1 MFNLVKTGTLQGLKG
16 EIISIETDISSG
28 IPYFKMVGMVDTTIK
43 EGRERVRGAIINS
56 NFKFPN
62 RKITVN
68 FSPADIHKRGTHFDL
83 PLAISIL
90 CASGQVQI
98 TKYFSHQTA
107 FLGELSLDGKIKPVK
122 GVLPLITALKSKGIT
137 KFFLPKRNTTEA
149 SIIKDIEIYSA
160 ENLRYVVQVL
170 TGERIKNNVFVANR
184 LGTLDSAL
192 ASDGLDF
199 AEIKGQEV
207 AKRAITVAA
216 AGGHGILL
224 VGSPSCG
231 KTMISKRL
239 TSILPPMEYEE
250 IVEATMIHSIAGK
263 LSDELP
269 LINRRPFRNPHY
281 SISRSGLIGGGS
293 LPLPGELSLATKG
306 VLFLDEIGELNRE
319 TIEALRTPLE
329 DKKVTIVR
337 RGIAVDFPADFLFVA
352 ATNPCKCGY
361 YGDPYR
367 SCSCTPREV
376 NLYLKKISGA
386 IRERIDMQINLK
398 PISYNEF
405 INQPGMSSQKMR
417 ELIIKARNV
426 QKERFK
432 NENIRLN
439 SEMDERLIKK
449 FCSLDK
455 EGGVLLENAFN
466 QHLITPRTHQIVLKI
481 ARTIADMD
489 GSENLFVSH
498 IAEGLRYR
506 GNIDEYN

>member
-306 VLFLDEIGELNRE
+306 VLFLDEIGELSRE

-352 ATNPCKCGY
+352 ATN
-361 YGDPYR
+361 
-367 SCSCTPREV
+367 
-376 NLYLKKISGA
+376 
-386 IRERIDMQINLK
+386 
-398 PISYNEF
+398 
-405 INQPGMSSQKMR
+405 
-417 ELIIKARNV
+417 
-426 QKERFK
+426 
-432 NENIRLN
+432 
-439 SEMDERLIKK
+439 
-449 FCSLDK
+449 
-455 EGGVLLENAFN
+455 NATRKWI
-466 QHLITPRTHQIVLKI
+466 Q
-481 ARTIADMD
+481 
-489 GSENLFVSH
+489 
-498 IAEGLRYR
+498 
-506 GNIDEYN
+506 

>member
-1 MFNLVKTGTLQGLKG
+1 MFNLIKTGTLQGLKG
-16 EIISIETDISSG
+16 EIINIETDISNG
-28 IPYFKMVGMVDTTIK
+28 IPYFKIVGMVDTTIK
-43 EGRERVRGAIINS
+43 EARERVRGAIINS

-107 FLGELSLDGKIKPVK
+107 FLGELSLDGKIKSVK
-122 GVLPLITALKSKGIT
+122 GVLPLITALKSNGIT

-149 SIIKDIEIYSA
+149 SLIKDIEIYSE
-160 ENLRYVVQVL
+160 ENLRHVVEVL
-170 TGERIKNNVFVANR
+170 IGKRKRNNIFNTKQI
-184 LGTLDSAL
+184 GNLDSGLNDEA
-192 ASDGLDF
+192 LDF
-199 AEIKGQEV
+199 AEIKGHETV
-207 AKRAITVAA
+207 KRAIIVAA
-216 AGGHGILL
+216 AGGHGVLL

-250 IVEATMIHSIAGK
+250 MVEATMIHSIAGN

-269 LINRRPFRNPHY
+269 FINKRPFRNPHY
-281 SISRSGLIGGGS
+281 SISRSGLIGGGNV
-293 LPLPGELSLATKG
+293 PVPGELSLATKG
-306 VLFLDEIGELNRE
+306 VLFLDEIGELRRE

-329 DKKVTIVR
+329 EKKVTIVR
-337 RGIAVDFPADFLFVA
+337 RGMAIDYPADFLFVA
-352 ATNPCKCGY
+352 ATNPCRCGY

-367 SCSCTPREV
+367 SCTCTPREV

-398 PISYNEF
+398 PINYNEF
-405 INQPGMSSQKMR
+405 TQKTGMTSRDMRKFVINAR
-417 ELIIKARNV
+417 II
-426 QKERFK
+426 QKERFSDEK
-432 NENIRLN
+432 IKLN
-439 SEMDERLIKK
+439 SSMDERMINK
-449 FCSLDK
+449 FCKTDHD
-455 EGGVLLENAFN
+455 GDVLLENAFN
-466 QHLITPRTHQIVLKI
+466 KHLITPRTHQIVLKI

-489 GSENLFVSH
+489 GSENLCASH
-498 IAEGLRYR
+498 IAEALRYR